1 MGTRRIIRF
10 LVLFGVFFGAG
21 HLFLS
26 TSISETLVV
35 TPWIEANMRTATVLA
50 VPVGLDAEVDDNRN
64 LVEARGALHIAK
76 GCDGLGA
83 LLIVVSAILGFPA
96 GWRSKLTGVAI
107 GTVGVFL
114 INAVRLASLL
124 WIAVERP
131 AQLEF
136 FHIDFWQP
144 VMMVVSFGLFVV
156 WSVLLPGKPKNKTLR
171 EST

>member
-10 LVLFGVFFGAG
+10 LVLFGVFFGVG

-35 TPWIEANMRTATVLA
+35 TPWIEANMRTAAVLS
-50 VPVGLDAEVDDNRN
+50 VPAGLDVEVDDDRN

-83 LLIVVSAILGFPA
+83 LLIVVSAMLGFPA
-96 GWRSKLTGVAI
+96 GWRSKLTGIAV

-114 INAVRLASLL
+114 INAIRLASLL
-124 WIAVERP
+124 WIAVEWP

-144 VMMVVSFGLFVV
+144 VMMVVSFGFFLV
-156 WSVLLPGKPKNKTLR
+156 WGVFLTRETKNKMPR